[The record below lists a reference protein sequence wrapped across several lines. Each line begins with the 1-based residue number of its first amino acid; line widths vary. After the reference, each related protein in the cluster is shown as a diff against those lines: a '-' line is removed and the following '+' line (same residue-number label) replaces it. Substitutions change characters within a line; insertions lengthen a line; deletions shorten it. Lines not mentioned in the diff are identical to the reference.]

1 MILATLFVLSDNLPS
16 WIQAISAACI
26 VALTFLTLIVLRK
39 YAADTRTIADASA
52 SQTENSQMPFLA
64 VVMRPETHDSTGGW
78 GIENQGF
85 GPAIDVSYSSSDQP
99 DAAFTRVEPIAK
111 GSIVAAHAD
120 IADAFALKQRLVIR
134 YESLSGAKY
143 CTTVTMTKNVMQ
155 TQFAKRRIQARAV
168 SSRPL
173 PG

>member
-52 SQTENSQMPFLA
+52 SQIENSQMPFLA

-85 GPAIDVSYSSSDQP
+85 GPAIDVSYS
-99 DAAFTRVEPIAK
+99 
-111 GSIVAAHAD
+111 SIVAAHAD

-155 TQFAKRRIQARAV
+155 TQFAKRRIQPRAV
-168 SSRPL
+168 ASRPL